1 MSLEL
6 RKILVPVAILALGAL
21 GVAAQLATRATPESR
36 PPQLLVP
43 MVRVVEVRPEVH
55 RFTVHA
61 QGTVVPR
68 TESDLIPQVAGEVVW
83 VSPAL
88 VSGGFF
94 EADQLL
100 MRIDPADFRSAHE
113 GAKASLARARSEEA
127 RARKELER
135 QQRLM
140 EHGVASEARID
151 DALNQHRV
159 AEAVVREARV
169 RRDDALRNL
178 ARTEI
183 RSSYAGRVRSKS
195 VDVGQFVSRGA
206 PVARLY
212 AVDWA
217 EVRLPIPDRE
227 LRYLD
232 VPLTYR
238 PRGEDAET
246 GEAPEQ
252 SGPAVRLRAEFAGEE
267 HEWQGRV
274 VRTEGE
280 IDPRSRM
287 VTLVA
292 RVEDPYAAGADRRP
306 PLAVGLFVQAEIA
319 GIEVRDAFVL
329 PRSAL
334 HRDAQLLVLGD
345 DDRLELRA
353 VEVLRMERERV
364 VIGAGLVAGER
375 VCLTPLPGAIDGM
388 RVRTVQAGGQGTDA
402 VPERARL

>member
-1 MSLEL
+1 M
-6 RKILVPVAILALGAL
+6 KAI
-21 GVAAQLATRATPESR
+21 PESR
-36 PPQLLVP
+36 APEVLAPL
-43 MVRVVEVRPEVH
+43 VRVVEAVPEVYS
-55 RFTVHA
+55 FTVRA

-83 VSPAL
+83 VSPSL

-94 EADQLL
+94 EADEPLL
-100 MRIDPADFRSAHE
+100 RLDPADFRSALE
-113 GAKASLARARSEEA
+113 GSRAALARAQSEEA
-127 RARKELER
+127 RARKELAR
-135 QQRLM
+135 QQRLK
-140 EHGVASEARID
+140 EQGVTSEARID
-151 DALNQHRV
+151 DASNQHRV
-159 AEAVVREARV
+159 AEAALREARV
-169 RRDDALRNL
+169 RRDDAQRDL

-183 RSSYAGRVRSKS
+183 RASYAGRVRSES

-217 EVRLPIPDRE
+217 EVRLPVPDRE

-232 VPLTYR
+232 VPLSYR
-238 PRGEDAET
+238 RRGEDVEVPSA
-246 GEAPEQ
+246 Q
-252 SGPAVRLRAEFAGEE
+252 RGPRVLLRAEFAGEQ
-267 HEWQGRV
+267 HEWLGRV

-319 GIEVRDAFVL
+319 GVEVPEAFVL

-334 HRDAQLLVLGD
+334 HGDERVLVLGD
-345 DDRLELRA
+345 EDRLELRR

-364 VIGAGLVAGER
+364 VIGGGLTAGER
-375 VCLTPLPGAIDGM
+375 VCLTSLPGAIDGM
-388 RVRTVQAGGQGTDA
+388 RVRTARAGAEAT
-402 VPERARL
+402 ERAGL